1 MAGYNILSL
10 SRAVAS
16 LPGVSLGQITPQ
28 SHGQSTTAVLE
39 PARQPASRTE
49 PHCLLHKPHSG
60 DAPEPELL
68 LNPQAT
74 LPRPDAQPPAPRKQ
88 PLCPASPG
96 TLSMPHSGTSP
107 VSLFKPH
114 PYP

>member
-39 PARQPASRTE
+39 PARQPASRAE
-49 PHCLLHKPHSG
+49 PHCLLH
-60 DAPEPELL
+60 
-68 LNPQAT
+68 
-74 LPRPDAQPPAPRKQ
+74 
-88 PLCPASPG
+88 
-96 TLSMPHSGTSP
+96 
-107 VSLFKPH
+107 
-114 PYP
+114 